1 MTVACTTRDRSA
13 YETGRLA
20 EGDARLF
27 RPGGLELTARAIA
40 LANLGVG
47 ATVLDLGCGAGD
59 TVRYLQ
65 ARGMHAIGVDCA
77 EVPAASETCIADTS
91 TQIVAQAEALPL
103 ADGSVH
109 AVLAECS
116 LSLFQDRD
124 RALVECARVL
134 ADGGQLVISD
144 LYARNPDAI
153 SQHRSL
159 RGSCAARMLVRDELE
174 ASLSSAGFTTK
185 VWEDHS
191 PALRECAARFLFE
204 YGTLDR
210 LWGCGGG
217 ESSPLIQAEM
227 RAARA
232 GYFLLIATRRKR
244 QARTGGGSD
253 ER

>member
-1 MTVACTTRDRSA
+1 MTAACATRDRSA

-40 LANLGVG
+40 LANLGAG

-59 TVRYLQ
+59 TVRYLR
-65 ARGMHAIGVDCA
+65 ARGMDAIGVDCGG
-77 EVPAASETCIADTS
+77 SETCIPDTS
-91 TQIVAQAEALPL
+91 KRIVAKAEELPL
-103 ADGSVH
+103 ADSSVH

-116 LSLFQDRD
+116 LSLFQDRE
-124 RALVECARVL
+124 RALAECARVL
-134 ADGGQLVISD
+134 VDGGQLMISD
-144 LYARNPDAI
+144 LYARNPGAI
-153 SQHRSL
+153 AQAGSL

-174 ASLSSAGFTTK
+174 ASLLNAGFTTK

-204 YGTLDR
+204 YGTLDE

-217 ESSPLIQAEM
+217 ESSQRIQAEM

-244 QARTGGGSD
+244 QAQTGGGSD

>member
-1 MTVACTTRDRSA
+1 MTLASTTRDRSA

-40 LANLGVG
+40 LANLSVG

-59 TVRYLQ
+59 TVRYLR
-65 ARGMHAIGVDCA
+65 ARGMDAIGVDC
-77 EVPAASETCIADTS
+77 VGPETCIPDAS
-91 TQIVAQAEALPL
+91 KRIVAKAEELPL

-116 LSLFQDRD
+116 LSLFQDRE
-124 RALVECARVL
+124 RALAECARVL
-134 ADGGQLVISD
+134 VDGGRLMVTD

-153 SQHRSL
+153 APARAL
-159 RGSCAARMLVRDELE
+159 RGSCAARMLVREELE
-174 ASLSSAGFTTK
+174 TSLSNAGFTTD

-204 YGTLDR
+204 HGTLDG
-210 LWGCGGG
+210 LWGCGG
-217 ESSPLIQAEM
+217 ESSQSIQAEM

-244 QARTGGGSD
+244 QGRTGGGSN